1 MKLSELL
8 IDYKKRANVSN
19 EFIAQKVGV
28 NRATVSRWIKD
39 DTKIMKHEVIEK
51 LSFLLGRNVDALLSD
66 KELYQRPVLGVAKAG
81 YNHYA
86 DQNFEY
92 MEDVSKEDYYKG
104 DYFLR
109 VTGDS
114 MELAHIHDGDLI
126 YVKECSDVPSGSIAV
141 VLVGD
146 EATIKK
152 VIKKADLLI
161 LEAAN
166 PNIETRY
173 YTLQEINNLPVKII
187 GKVLYSRTDF

>member
-8 IDYKKRANVSN
+8 TEYKEKANVSN

-39 DTKIMKHEVIEK
+39 DTKVMKHEVVEK
-51 LSFLLGRNVDALLSD
+51 LSYLLGRDVDALLSD
-66 KELYQRPVLGVAKAG
+66 KNLYQRPVLGEAKAG
-81 YNHYA
+81 YNHLA
-86 DQNFEY
+86 EQNFEY
-92 MEDVSKEDYYKG
+92 MEGVSKEDYYKG

-109 VTGDS
+109 ITGDS
-114 MELAHIHDGDLI
+114 MDLAHIHNGDLI
-126 YVKECSDVPSGSIAV
+126 FVKECNDVPSGSIAV
-141 VLVGD
+141 VLIGD
-146 EATIKK
+146 DATVKK

-166 PNIETRY
+166 PNIETKY
-173 YTLQEINNLPVKII
+173 FTSKEVNEIPVKII

>member
-8 IDYKKRANVSN
+8 IEYKKNANVSN

-39 DTKIMKHEVIEK
+39 DTKVMKHEVVEK
-51 LSFLLGRNVDALLSD
+51 LSYLLGRDVDALLSD
-66 KELYQRPVLGVAKAG
+66 KNLYQRPVLGEAKAG
-81 YNHYA
+81 YNHLA
-86 DQNFEY
+86 EQNFEY

-104 DYFLR
+104 NYFLR
-109 VTGDS
+109 ITGDS
-114 MELAHIHDGDLI
+114 MDLAHIHNGDLI
-126 YVKECSDVPSGSIAV
+126 FVKECNDVPSGSIAV
-141 VLVGD
+141 VLIGE
-146 EATIKK
+146 EATVKK

-166 PNIETRY
+166 PNIETKY
-173 YTLQEINNLPVKII
+173 FSPKEVNDIPVKII

>member
-173 YTLQEINNLPVKII
+173 YTLQEVNNLPVKII